1 MPKQILV
8 VEDDP
13 LVSLMLE
20 NYLEALGVEVVGC
33 AEDVAASLH
42 KIATLNIDA
51 ALVDIHLA
59 NGETSEAV
67 IAALM
72 AAGIPFVVMTGGSFQ
87 FAEAMVADAPVLIKP
102 FTLAQLERELDL
114 I

>member
-1 MPKQILV
+1 VPKHILV

-13 LVSLMLE
+13 LVSLVLE

-42 KIATLNIDA
+42 KIATLTIDA

-67 IAALM
+67 IAALK
-72 AAGIPFVVMTGGSFQ
+72 AAGIPFVVMTGGSLNSDK
-87 FAEAMVADAPVLIKP
+87 AMTAGAPVLIKP
-102 FTLAQLERELDL
+102 FTLAQFEQALNH

>member
-20 NYLEALGVEVVGC
+20 NYLEALGIEVAGY

-42 KIATLNIDA
+42 KIATLTIDA

-67 IAALM
+67 IAALK
-72 AAGIPFVVMTGGSFQ
+72 AAGIPFVVMTGGSLHV
-87 FAEAMVADAPVLIKP
+87 AEAIVAQAPVLTKP

>member
-20 NYLEALGVEVVGC
+20 NYLEALGIEVAGC

-42 KIATLNIDA
+42 KIATLHIDA

>member
-1 MPKQILV
+1 VPKQILV

-20 NYLEALGVEVVGC
+20 NYLEALGIEVAGC

-42 KIATLNIDA
+42 KIATLTIDA

-59 NGETSEAV
+59 NGQTSEAV
-67 IAALM
+67 IAALK
-72 AAGIPFVVMTGGSFQ
+72 AADIPFLVMTGGPFH
-87 FAEAMVADAPVLIKP
+87 FAEAMVAEAPVLTKP
-102 FTLAQLERELDL
+102 FTLAQLERELDR